1 MNTIL
6 IAKVARPFGIRGELK
21 LVLYTDF
28 PEERFE
34 KGSLIYF
41 KKNGEFVPYKVLSYR
56 EDPKGAYITLV
67 GITTMNDAETLRD
80 LEIYKDEE
88 DILPLEDGY
97 YYRDIIGLKVR
108 CGGEEVGVVKNMED
122 GVAANL
128 VRVLKNDGKEKLVP
142 FQEPFIL
149 MVDLDRGFIEI
160 AQMEGLL

>member
-34 KGSLIYF
+34 KGSRIYF
-41 KKNGEFVPYKVLSYR
+41 KKNEEFVPYKVVSYR
-56 EDPKGAYITLV
+56 EDPKGAYIKLSGV
-67 GITTMNDAETLRD
+67 LTMNDAETLRD

-88 DILPLEDGY
+88 DIEPLEDGY

-108 CGGEEVGVVKNMED
+108 QAGEEVGVVKNMED

-128 VRVLKNDGKEKLVP
+128 VRILKKDGKEKLVP

-149 MVDLDRGFIEI
+149 EVDLEKGYIEI
-160 AQMEGLL
+160 AQLEGLL

>member
-41 KKNGEFVPYKVLSYR
+41 NKNGEFVPYKVLSFR

-67 GITTMNDAETLRD
+67 GVTTMNDAETLRD

-149 MVDLDRGFIEI
+149 LVDLERGFIEI